1 LRRHR
6 NRILQIAS
14 VCVALAAWEVAGQLG
29 VSSAL
34 PPFHSVAATLRH
46 LVTDERFL
54 DGAVST
60 AIAIVIAFPLTVV
73 AGLLLGSAMAV
84 LRPARWSLDPYLT
97 LGLSLPLVSVIPVI
111 ISIFGLGRPTIMAV
125 IVVYTLPVLILNTAA
140 GIGGVDPEQVAMAQS
155 FEARWPLLM
164 RRVMLPAALPLV
176 VAGIRLAAG
185 RAVKGA
191 IIAEQIVGLIGLGGI
206 IQRYG
211 GAFAV
216 EELYAAILFIGVGGA
231 AVVFAIGRL
240 ERRVVVR

>member
-1 LRRHR
+1 MRRHR

-14 VCVALAAWEVAGQLG
+14 VAAVLAVWQIVGLVG

-34 PPFHSVAATLRH
+34 PPFHSVAAALRH
-46 LVTDERFL
+46 LLTDERFL
-54 DGAVST
+54 EGAGST
-60 AIAIVIAFPLTVV
+60 VTAIVIAFPLTVV
-73 AGLLLGSAMAV
+73 AGVLLGSVMAV

-125 IVVYTLPVLILNTAA
+125 IVVYTLPVLVLNTAA
-140 GIGGVDPEQVAMAQS
+140 GISGVDPEQVAMAHS
-155 FEARWPLLM
+155 FEAKWPLLL

-216 EELYAAILFIGVGGA
+216 EELYAAILFVGVGGV
-231 AVVFAIGRL
+231 AVVFLIGRL

>member
-1 LRRHR
+1 MRRRR

-14 VCVALAAWEVAGQLG
+14 VAVALAAWEIVGLLG

-34 PPFHSVAATLRH
+34 PPFHSVAAALRN
-46 LVTDERFL
+46 LVTDERFR

-60 AIAIVIAFPLTVV
+60 ATAIVIAFPPTVV
-73 AGLLLGSAMAV
+73 VGIVLGSAMAV
-84 LRPARWSLDPYLT
+84 LRPVRWSLDPYLT

-140 GIGGVDPEQVAMAQS
+140 GFGGVDPEQVAMAHS
-155 FEARWPLLM
+155 FEARWPLLL
-164 RRVMLPAALPLV
+164 RRVMLPAAAPLV

-216 EELYAAILFIGVGGA
+216 EELYAAILFVGVGGV
-231 AVVFAIGRL
+231 AVVFLIGRL
-240 ERRVVVR
+240 ERRVVV